1 MRSDS
6 FNRINKTASLWEQR
20 YWKHGFVSNGQI
32 LFISNPLSMNLI
44 EIKSNYARTTSFIIY
59 LNNFN
64 KKLDRYWYFFFFW
77 KTFRNVKQ
85 YFLCNNKIRIDWNF
99 QEDGVCK
106 ITRFFSRIIRTFF
119 FFARYW
125 IRTQRFR
132 NLISFAFL
140 FEKCIDPSPPSTN
153 NCCRLH
159 LLHFCFPVV
168 FPFFLYIVFFFFL
181 IFQSHT
187 LLRISFRLCQSL
199 FKYVF
204 IIRFSIVQFLFHRP
218 IR

>member
-1 MRSDS
+1 
-6 FNRINKTASLWEQR
+6 
-20 YWKHGFVSNGQI
+20 
-32 LFISNPLSMNLI
+32 MNLI
-44 EIKSNYARTTSFIIY
+44 GIKSNYVRTTSFIIY

-64 KKLDRYWYFFFFW
+64 KKLDRYFFFFLFFR
-77 KTFRNVKQ
+77 KSFRNVEQ
-85 YFLCNNKIRIDWNF
+85 YFLCNNKIRNRLKF
-99 QEDGVCK
+99 PRGDGASK
-106 ITRFFSRIIRTFF
+106 ITRYFFSRVTRTFF

-168 FPFFLYIVFFFFL
+168 FPFFLFFL
-181 IFQSHT
+181 HT
-187 LLRISFRLCQSL
+187 SFSLSLSL
-199 FKYVF
+199 FF
-204 IIRFSIVQFLFHRP
+204 
-218 IR
+218 

>member
-64 KKLDRYWYFFFFW
+64 KKLDRYRYFFFFW

-119 FFARYW
+119 FCT
-125 IRTQRFR
+125 ILDKDT
-132 NLISFAFL
+132 
-140 FEKCIDPSPPSTN
+140 T
-153 NCCRLH
+153 
-159 LLHFCFPVV
+159 
-168 FPFFLYIVFFFFL
+168 
-181 IFQSHT
+181 FQEFN
-187 LLRISFRLCQSL
+187 IFRLS
-199 FKYVF
+199 
-204 IIRFSIVQFLFHRP
+204 IRKMYWSISTQYK
-218 IR
+218 

>member
-1 MRSDS
+1 
-6 FNRINKTASLWEQR
+6 
-20 YWKHGFVSNGQI
+20 
-32 LFISNPLSMNLI
+32 MNLI

-64 KKLDRYWYFFFFW
+64 KKLDRYRYFFFFW

-153 NCCRLH
+153 NCCRLY

-168 FPFFLYIVFFFFL
+168 FPLFLYIVFFFFN
-181 IFQSHT
+181 
-187 LLRISFRLCQSL
+187 
-199 FKYVF
+199 
-204 IIRFSIVQFLFHRP
+204 FSISYVTENIFSSLSIPFQICIYNSIFDRP
-218 IR
+218 IFISSSNSLTFHFF